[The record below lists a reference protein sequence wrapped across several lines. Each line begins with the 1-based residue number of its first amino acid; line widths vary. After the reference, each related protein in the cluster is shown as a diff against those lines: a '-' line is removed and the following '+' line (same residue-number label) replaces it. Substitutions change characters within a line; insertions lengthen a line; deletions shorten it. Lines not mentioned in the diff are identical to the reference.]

1 MLRRRFIHKIPL
13 KYFESKIRIEAQP
26 RYVVLW
32 RPTFFRRIFQGLTLI
47 HQRSD
52 VRSFKMAAKLLTA
65 GSDTISIQI
74 TMNAP
79 PGVPQGCQG
88 SQGSCRGVKNPQKY
102 FTYKSVENFCTKI
115 RFYNN
120 PWLPDLIQSL
130 VLNWIT
136 KFSMKVFSVVS
147 VFFCVFPALI
157 YIQLNPT

>member
-13 KYFESKIRIEAQP
+13 KYFETKIRIEAQP

-65 GSDTISIQI
+65 GSDTISIQT

-79 PGVPQGCQG
+79 PGVPQG
-88 SQGSCRGVKNPQKY
+88 SPRGARGPRGPAGV
-102 FTYKSVENFCTKI
+102 SKI
-115 RFYNN
+115 RKNILHINLLRIFALRLGSTIALDCLTW
-120 PWLPDLIQSL
+120 P
-130 VLNWIT
+130 
-136 KFSMKVFSVVS
+136 KVWS
-147 VFFCVFPALI
+147 
-157 YIQLNPT
+157 